1 MTERAKV
8 VLGKKVDT
16 GKNICEERFQMLMK
30 LIRIHR
36 MMRKDETIMQRK
48 IWTQGKQEN

>member
-16 GKNICEERFQMLMK
+16 GKNIYEERFHMLMK

-36 MMRKDETIMQRK
+36 MMEKAKANKTPDNDGHI
-48 IWTQGKQEN
+48 G